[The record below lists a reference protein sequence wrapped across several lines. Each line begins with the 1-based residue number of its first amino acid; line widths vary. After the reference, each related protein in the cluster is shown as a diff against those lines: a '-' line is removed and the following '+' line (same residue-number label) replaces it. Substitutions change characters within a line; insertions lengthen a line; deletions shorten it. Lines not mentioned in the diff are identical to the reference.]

1 MQAIKINPEDILD
14 EEHISPGIIN
24 YLTYSGIHD
33 FQRYHGGLRRFAP
46 QESLTLNS
54 GFIGYDILD
63 ATLPPQDVPGR
74 IWKGHLR
81 SRKAAF
87 EPVHEGKVYSKIIH
101 LVDPFE
107 FMQRSHILSY
117 MPSPDASDRDKLR
130 KHAISRY
137 NQASVDAT
145 ICYILSCMGD
155 RSLTPATVKYY
166 DTVCGIADNYLYRI
180 TDDYET
186 LRNKRWFWSY
196 AEDGKQLVVD
206 GEEVS
211 EEVKQWVLT
220 KPTDEEL
227 DQFDDEEYEE
237 EIIMADSMYRSAPE
251 SPSDAVT
258 DHDFPTVAEAPDA
271 LDATALDATALEEF
285 SFNMEELALEEPEI
299 INKKSSDKN
308 SVVADDLSSEEPSP
322 MEELENV
329 NGEIYLKCKNIP
341 VLVCFQE
348 AAEGTMD
355 SLLCEMLESE
365 SDSCDTGIFGLQEA
379 ERQWSAWLFQICAAL
394 SVLQKYVNFCHN
406 DLHANNIVWTST
418 TEEYIYYK
426 SPEGNLYRVPTY
438 GKIFKL
444 IDFGRATAEIG
455 GLQLISTDYET
466 GQDAWGQYNWGPL
479 KDPELSTV
487 APNPSFDL
495 CRLAVSLFESLY
507 PGYDPDEDKDA
518 SPLADMLWSWMIDD
532 EGKTVLYDENDD
544 ERFSGFDL
552 YVHIG
557 HNVNNAVPAEQFKQ
571 RAFSQF
577 KWRGKAARAAV
588 APTATTKMWPI
599 ITSAGDLDEAISN

>member
-24 YLTYSGIHD
+24 YLTSSGIHD

-63 ATLPPQDVPGR
+63 ATLPPQDLPGR
-74 IWKGHLR
+74 IWQGHLR
-81 SRKAAF
+81 SRKAAL
-87 EPVHEGKVYSKIIH
+87 EPVYEGKVYSKIIH

-117 MPSPDASDRDKLR
+117 MPSPDASDRDRLR

-145 ICYILSCMGD
+145 ICYILSCIGD

-166 DTVCGIADNYLYRI
+166 ETVCGVAENYLYRI

-196 AEDGKQLVVD
+196 AEDGKLLVVD
-206 GEEVS
+206 GEDVS
-211 EEVKQWVLT
+211 DEVKQWVIT
-220 KPTDEEL
+220 KPSDEEL

-251 SPSDAVT
+251 SPSDAT
-258 DHDFPTVAEAPDA
+258 GDQTFPEAQVQ
-271 LDATALDATALEEF
+271 LEEF
-285 SFNMEELALEEPEI
+285 SFNMEDLSLEEPEV
-299 INKKSSDKN
+299 INKKSSDNN
-308 SVVADDLSSEEPSP
+308 SVVADEEQNEEITL
-322 MEELENV
+322 MEELENS

-355 SLLCEMLESE
+355 GLLCEMLDAE
-365 SDSCDTGIFGLQEA
+365 SDTDSAASGIFGLQEA

-418 TEEYIYYK
+418 TDEYLYYK
-426 SPEGNLYRVPTY
+426 SADGTLYKVPTY

-455 GLQLISTDYET
+455 GIQLISTDYET
-466 GQDAWGQYNWGPL
+466 GQDAWGQYNWGPI

-487 APNPSFDL
+487 APNQSFDL

-507 PGYDPDEDKDA
+507 PGYDPEEDKDT
-518 SPLADMLWSWMIDD
+518 SPLADMMWSWMIDD

-544 ERFSGFDL
+544 ERFTGFDL
-552 YVHIG
+552 YIHIG
-557 HNVNNAVPAEQFKQ
+557 QHICNAIPAEQFKH

-577 KWRGKAARAAV
+577 KWRGKAARAASS
-588 APTATTKMWPI
+588 AAIKTWPI
-599 ITSAGDLDEAISN
+599 ITETDSDDLDETTSK